1 MGLTMDRSDRRAHY
15 VAQRLARAAY
25 PDRELPGGPRV
36 AGLLWGRGRRLR
48 LLALARNLLE
58 VEAR

>member
-1 MGLTMDRSDRRAHY
+1 MGLSMDRNDRRAHY
-15 VAQRLARAAY
+15 VAQRLARATY
-25 PDRELPGGPRV
+25 PERGLPGGVRV
-36 AGLLWGRGRRLR
+36 AGLLWGRGRRRR